1 MEVHSQMIRCWQAP
15 VLFKS
20 SQKNMYVEEDRL
32 YNCDWLPKI
41 NTAFL
46 KKLLN

>member
-1 MEVHSQMIRCWQAP
+1 MEVRGLTMGCWQP
-15 VLFKS
+15 LGFLKF
-20 SQKNMYVEEDRL
+20 SQKSMYVEEDRL
-32 YNCDWLPKI
+32 HNRDWLPKI

>member
-1 MEVHSQMIRCWQAP
+1 MEVHDHMISFWQILAF
-15 VLFKS
+15 LKF
-20 SQKNMYVEEDRL
+20 SQKYMYVEEDGL

-41 NTAFL
+41 NRAFL